1 MRSGQAIHYAVSQRA
16 LAEEVP
22 YYCHNMLD
30 DPLLIHEWFAVAR
43 STDVPAA
50 EPVAACLLGRELV
63 LWRSTNGVRAWQDLC
78 IHRGAKLSLGKVRN
92 DCLVCPYHAWEYD
105 ATGRC
110 VRIPAHP
117 AQVPP
122 LKATAR
128 VFRVMERYGL
138 IWVCLGEPLH
148 GLPDLPELDDPTY
161 RKLLAGPYAFHAQG
175 PRIIENFL
183 DVAHLPI
190 VHGGWLGDSEHAEM
204 ADYTVEVSADGIIA
218 RDIAIWQ
225 PDPDGAARPAK
236 VLYTYQVHRPLT
248 ASFRKLH
255 NGQSFLMVDIV
266 TPIDEQNSTAWAILA
281 LNYGHDLP
289 DSDLLDFQ
297 DKITMQDKPVV
308 ESQRP
313 ELLPLDLQAELHLRS
328 DKTAIA
334 YRRWLREIGLSY
346 GTA

>member
-1 MRSGQAIHYAVSQRA
+1 
-16 LAEEVP
+16 
-22 YYCHNMLD
+22 MLN
-30 DPLLIHEWFAVAR
+30 DPLLIDEWFAVAR
-43 STDVPAA
+43 SADVPVGK
-50 EPVAACLLGRELV
+50 PVAGRLLGRDLV
-63 LWRSTNGVRAWQDLC
+63 LWRAEGVQTWQDLC
-78 IHRGAKLSLGKVRN
+78 VHRGAKLSLGTVRK
-92 DCLVCPYHAWEYD
+92 DCLVCPYHGWEYD
-105 ATGRC
+105 AGGRC

-117 AQVPP
+117 AQTPP
-122 LKATAR
+122 LKAKAR
-128 VFRVMERYGL
+128 VFQAMERYGL
-138 IWVCLGEPLH
+138 IWVCLGEPRH
-148 GLPDLPELDDPTY
+148 GLPSIPELDDATY

-190 VHGGWLGDSEHAEM
+190 VHGGWLGDPEHTEM
-204 ADYTVEVSADGIIA
+204 ADYTIEVSEDGIIA
-218 RDIAIWQ
+218 RDIEVWQ
-225 PDPDGAARPAK
+225 PDPDGAGRPAK

-255 NGQSFLMVDIV
+255 NGQSFVMVDMV
-266 TPIDEQNSTAWAILA
+266 TPVDEQHSVAWAILA
-281 LNYGHDLP
+281 LNYGHDLA
-289 DSDLLDFQ
+289 DAELLDFQ

-328 DKTAIA
+328 DKAAVA

>member
-1 MRSGQAIHYAVSQRA
+1 
-16 LAEEVP
+16 
-22 YYCHNMLD
+22 
-30 DPLLIHEWFAVAR
+30 
-43 STDVPAA
+43 
-50 EPVAACLLGRELV
+50 
-63 LWRSTNGVRAWQDLC
+63 
-78 IHRGAKLSLGKVRN
+78 
-92 DCLVCPYHAWEYD
+92 
-105 ATGRC
+105 
-110 VRIPAHP
+110 
-117 AQVPP
+117 
-122 LKATAR
+122 
-128 VFRVMERYGL
+128 MERYGL